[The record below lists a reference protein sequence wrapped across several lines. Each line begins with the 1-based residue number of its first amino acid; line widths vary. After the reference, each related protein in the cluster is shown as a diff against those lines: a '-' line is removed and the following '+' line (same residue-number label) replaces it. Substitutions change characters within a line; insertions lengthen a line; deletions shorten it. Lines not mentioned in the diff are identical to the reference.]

1 MAISRDCFVVK
12 NTPRND
18 KKNRGYG
25 SDEDMKKYKNKIFL
39 IISLTLFLTLS
50 IPSYAFAMHISEGI
64 LPLPWAGL
72 WLVTA
77 IAFIVP
83 GVIIIK
89 KRKAETP
96 SYMPFLGIMG
106 AAVFVFS
113 ALPIPVPI
121 AGTSSHPAGTGM
133 SAILI
138 GPLASIVVAA
148 VALLVQALFMAHGG
162 LTTFGANV
170 LSMGIVGSFAGYGA
184 YKGFQKLGASIAT
197 SAFAAGAAADIATYM
212 ATSIEL
218 ALGIHGTNSASQVAL
233 KIFIA
238 FLPTQIPL
246 AVLEGLVTAG
256 MFSYVLK
263 HRPDILR
270 SLSLIKIKTEAAG
283 NEV

>member
-1 MAISRDCFVVK
+1 
-12 NTPRND
+12 
-18 KKNRGYG
+18 
-25 SDEDMKKYKNKIFL
+25 MKACKNKIFL
-39 IISLTLFLTLS
+39 IISLTLFLVLS

-64 LPLPWAGL
+64 LPLPWAGF
-72 WLVTA
+72 WLILAVV
-77 IAFIVP
+77 FIVP
-83 GVIIIK
+83 GIIKIK

-138 GPLASIVVAA
+138 GPFASVVVSAI
-148 VALLVQALFMAHGG
+148 ALLAQALFMAHGG
-162 LTTFGANV
+162 LTTLGANI
-170 LSMGIVGSFAGYGA
+170 LSMGVVGSFAGYGA
-184 YKGFQKLGASIAT
+184 YKGFQKSGASIAT
-197 SAFAAGAAADIATYM
+197 SAFAAGFAADIATY
-212 ATSIEL
+212 ATTSIEL
-218 ALGIHGTNSASQVAL
+218 ALGIHGTHPVSQVAL

-270 SLSLIKIKTEAAG
+270 SLSLIKAKTEVAG